1 MRAEQKIIHYS
12 QALAQLSNT
21 CRDITASVGELQLP
35 VEKPLKV
42 YRADKQFLQPD
53 PNLMSIQVYMLLK
66 HDIVYIWLPYIQ
78 TDTVTP
84 DHSGTSTH
92 AVSYIPF

>member
-1 MRAEQKIIHYS
+1 MPGGMWAEEKSIHYS

-42 YRADKQFLQPD
+42 YRANKQFLQPD

-66 HDIVYIWLPYIQ
+66 HDTGPKI
-78 TDTVTP
+78 
-84 DHSGTSTH
+84 GG
-92 AVSYIPF
+92 